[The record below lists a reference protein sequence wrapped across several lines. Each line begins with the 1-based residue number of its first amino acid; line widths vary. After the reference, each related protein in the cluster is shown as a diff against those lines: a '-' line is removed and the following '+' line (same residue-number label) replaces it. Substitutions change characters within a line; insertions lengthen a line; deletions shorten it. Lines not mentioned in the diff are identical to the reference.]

1 MRVLGIDQAMDNKC
15 GFAVVDDQGVVYTY
29 METYKG
35 IKHGCTRQRC
45 YRFGAVLQT
54 IYNTYKPDAV
64 VTEMVR
70 AFHQGQVNKHTI
82 SALSQLQG
90 VINVVIPQPVPVYI
104 VNTGSWQA
112 QMLAPKRTGIDVKTL
127 SAMYVQDKYG
137 LDVPHHVSD
146 AINMALYL
154 QLMENQL
161 RRHVLELVS

>member
-1 MRVLGIDQAMDNKC
+1 MSPMAVSLREFVPVPGTPGQRDAGCVGPASQALQKGGPEMRVLGIDQAMDNKC

-104 VNTGSWQA
+104 V
-112 QMLAPKRTGIDVKTL
+112 
-127 SAMYVQDKYG
+127 
-137 LDVPHHVSD
+137 
-146 AINMALYL
+146 
-154 QLMENQL
+154 
-161 RRHVLELVS
+161 